1 MKRARQN
8 VLGNEIMEKKA
19 LKISF
24 QGALGS
30 YSHQASTKFFNNPL
44 VIPCESF
51 EEAIATVQ
59 KGKADKAILPV
70 DNSTYGRVADI
81 HSLLPASKLF
91 ITAEYFLPVDICLL
105 GTDSSSLEKVTT
117 ATSHPVLLGQCK
129 KFLKINKIKPISGYD
144 TAGSARLISEEDD
157 ILKGALASKISAK
170 IYGLKILKANVQD
183 NKHNTT
189 RFLVMEKKPKV
200 LIKKQKRVITSI
212 LFQVRN
218 IPAAL
223 YKALGGFA
231 TNNVNMIKLES
242 YMLGGS
248 FEATQFFADIQGLPE
263 DDSVIGAL
271 DELRYFTT
279 ELNVIGVYRQ
289 SNYRRGTKEGL

>member
-1 MKRARQN
+1 MHI
-8 VLGNEIMEKKA
+8 NEIMKKKV

-30 YSHQASTKFFNNPL
+30 YSHEASTKFFKDPL
-44 VIPCESF
+44 VVPCDSF
-51 EEAIATVQ
+51 EEAIETVR

-91 ITAEYFLPVDICLL
+91 ITAEYFLPVDICML
-105 GTDSSSLEKVTT
+105 GTKSSSLKTVTT

-129 KFLKINKIKPISGYD
+129 QFLKINNIKPISGYD
-144 TAGSARLISEEDD
+144 TAGSARLISEENNKS
-157 ILKGALASKISAK
+157 KGALASKIASK
-170 IYGLKILKANVQD
+170 IYGLKVLQPNVQD
-183 NKHNTT
+183 NKDNTT
-189 RFLVMEKKPKV
+189 RFLVMEKRPKN
-200 LIKKQKRVITSI
+200 LIGQQKKIITSI
-212 LFQVRN
+212 VFQVRN

-223 YKALGGFA
+223 YKAMGGFA

-248 FEATQFFADIQGLPE
+248 FEATQFFVDIQGHPL
-263 DDSVIGAL
+263 DGSVKRAL
-271 DELRYFTT
+271 DELGYFTNK
-279 ELNVIGVYRQ
+279 LDIIGVYKQ
-289 SNYRRGTKEGL
+289 SSFRDRHS

>member
-1 MKRARQN
+1 MK
-8 VLGNEIMEKKA
+8 KKV

-30 YSHQASTKFFNNPL
+30 YSHQASTKFFEDPL
-44 VIPCESF
+44 VIPCDSF
-51 EEAIATVQ
+51 EEAIETVR

-91 ITAEYFLPVDICLL
+91 ITAEYFLPVDICML
-105 GTDSSSLEKVTT
+105 GTKSSSLKTVTT

-129 KFLKINKIKPISGYD
+129 KFLKINNIRPISGYD
-144 TAGSARLISEEDD
+144 TAGSASQISQENNRF
-157 ILKGALASKISAK
+157 KGALASKIASQ
-170 IYGLKILKANVQD
+170 IYGLKVLQANVQD
-183 NKHNTT
+183 NKDNTT
-189 RFLVMEKKPKV
+189 RFLVMEKKPEV
-200 LIKKQKRVITSI
+200 LINRQKKVITSI
-212 LFQVRN
+212 VFQVRN

-223 YKALGGFA
+223 YKAMGGFA

-248 FEATQFFADIQGLPE
+248 FEATQFFVDIQGHPE
-263 DDSVIGAL
+263 DGSVKRAL
-271 DELRYFTT
+271 EEIRYFTNK
-279 ELNVIGVYRQ
+279 LDVIGVYKQ
-289 SNYRRGTKEGL
+289 SGFRDKNS

>member
-1 MKRARQN
+1 MHS
-8 VLGNEIMEKKA
+8 NEIMKKKV

-30 YSHQASTKFFNNPL
+30 YSHQASTKFFEDPL
-44 VIPCESF
+44 VIPCDSF
-51 EEAIATVQ
+51 EEAIETVR

-91 ITAEYFLPVDICLL
+91 ITAEYFLPVDICML
-105 GTDSSSLEKVTT
+105 GTKSSSLKTVTT

-129 KFLKINKIKPISGYD
+129 KFLKINNIRPISGYD
-144 TAGSARLISEEDD
+144 TAGSASQISQENNQF
-157 ILKGALASKISAK
+157 KGALASKIASQ
-170 IYGLKILKANVQD
+170 IYGLKVLQANVQD
-183 NKHNTT
+183 NKDNTT
-189 RFLVMEKKPKV
+189 RFLVMEKKPEV
-200 LIKKQKRVITSI
+200 LINRQKKVITSI
-212 LFQVRN
+212 VFQVRN

-223 YKALGGFA
+223 YKAMGGFA

-248 FEATQFFADIQGLPE
+248 FEATQFFVDIQGHPE
-263 DDSVIGAL
+263 DGSVKRAL
-271 DELRYFTT
+271 EEIRYFTNK
-279 ELNVIGVYRQ
+279 LDVIGVYKQ
-289 SNYRRGTKEGL
+289 SGFRDKNS

>member
-1 MKRARQN
+1 MHI
-8 VLGNEIMEKKA
+8 NEIMKKKV

-30 YSHQASTKFFNNPL
+30 YSHQASTKFFKNPL
-44 VIPCESF
+44 VVPCDSF
-51 EEAIATVQ
+51 EEAIETVR

-91 ITAEYFLPVDICLL
+91 ITAEYFLPVDICML
-105 GTDSSSLEKVTT
+105 GTKSSSLKTVTT

-129 KFLKINKIKPISGYD
+129 QFLKINNIKPTSGYD
-144 TAGSARLISEEDD
+144 TAGSARLISEENSPT
-157 ILKGALASKISAK
+157 KGALASKIAAQ
-170 IYGLKILKANVQD
+170 IYGLKILQANVQD
-183 NKHNTT
+183 NKDNTT
-189 RFLVMEKKPKV
+189 RFLVMEKKPKN
-200 LIKKQKRVITSI
+200 LINQQKKIITSI
-212 LFQVRN
+212 VFQVRN

-223 YKALGGFA
+223 YKAMGGFA

-248 FEATQFFADIQGLPE
+248 FEATQFFVDIQGHPL
-263 DDSVIGAL
+263 DGSVKRAL
-271 DELRYFTT
+271 DELCYFTNK
-279 ELNVIGVYRQ
+279 LDIIGVYKQ
-289 SNYRRGTKEGL
+289 SSFRDKYS

>member
-1 MKRARQN
+1 MK
-8 VLGNEIMEKKA
+8 KKV

-30 YSHQASTKFFNNPL
+30 YSHQASTKFFVDPL
-44 VIPCESF
+44 VIPCDSF
-51 EEAIATVQ
+51 EEAIETVR

-91 ITAEYFLPVDICLL
+91 ITAEYFLPVNICML
-105 GTDSSSLEKVTT
+105 GTKSSSLETITT

-129 KFLKINKIKPISGYD
+129 KFLKINNLKPLSGYD
-144 TAGSARLISEEDD
+144 TAGSARLISEENNQF
-157 ILKGALASKISAK
+157 KGALASKIAAQ
-170 IYGLKILKANVQD
+170 IYGLKVLQANVQD
-183 NKHNTT
+183 NKDNTT
-189 RFLVMEKKPKV
+189 RFLVMEKKPGV
-200 LIKKQKRVITSI
+200 LINKQKKMITSI
-212 LFQVRN
+212 IFQVRN

-223 YKALGGFA
+223 YKAMGGFA

-248 FEATQFFADIQGLPE
+248 FEATQFFVDIQGHPE
-263 DDSVIGAL
+263 DGSVKRAL
-271 DELRYFTT
+271 DELRYFTNK
-279 ELNVIGVYRQ
+279 LDVIGVYKQ
-289 SNYRRGTKEGL
+289 SSYRDRYS

>member
-1 MKRARQN
+1 MRTT
-8 VLGNEIMEKKA
+8 EIMKKKV

-30 YSHQASTKFFNNPL
+30 YSHQASTKFFKDPL
-44 VIPCESF
+44 VVPCDSF
-51 EEAIATVQ
+51 EEAIETVR

-91 ITAEYFLPVDICLL
+91 ITAEYFLPVDICML
-105 GTDSSSLEKVTT
+105 GTKSSSLKTVTT

-129 KFLKINKIKPISGYD
+129 KFLKINNIKPISGYD
-144 TAGSARLISEEDD
+144 TAGSASQISQENNRF
-157 ILKGALASKISAK
+157 KGALASKIASQ
-170 IYGLKILKANVQD
+170 IYGLKVLQANVQD
-183 NKHNTT
+183 NKDNTT
-189 RFLVMEKKPKV
+189 RFLVMEKQPGV
-200 LIKKQKRVITSI
+200 LINKQKKMITSI
-212 LFQVRN
+212 IFQVRN

-223 YKALGGFA
+223 YKAMGGFA

-248 FEATQFFADIQGLPE
+248 FEATQFFVDIQGHPE
-263 DDSVIGAL
+263 DGSVKRAL
-271 DELRYFTT
+271 DELRYFTNK
-279 ELNVIGVYRQ
+279 LDVIGVYKQ
-289 SNYRRGTKEGL
+289 SSYRDRYS

>member
-1 MKRARQN
+1 MKQN
-8 VLGNEIMEKKA
+8 A
-19 LKISF
+19 QKISF

-30 YSHQASTKFFNNPL
+30 YSHQASTKFFKEPI

-51 EEAIATVQ
+51 EEAIEAVR

-91 ITAEYFLPVDICLL
+91 ITAEYFLPVDICML
-105 GTDSSSLEKVTT
+105 GTKSSSLKTVAT
-117 ATSHPVLLGQCK
+117 ATSHPVLLGQCR
-129 KFLKINKIKPISGYD
+129 KFLKINKIKPMSGYD
-144 TAGSARLISEEDD
+144 TAGSARSIAEENN
-157 ILKGALASKISAK
+157 KYRGALASKIAAK
-170 IYGLKILKANVQD
+170 IYGLKVLKANVQD
-183 NKHNTT
+183 NKNNTT

-200 LIKKQKRVITSI
+200 LINKQEKIITSI

-223 YKALGGFA
+223 YKAMGGFA

-248 FEATQFFADIQGLPE
+248 FEATQFFADIQGHPE
-263 DDSVIGAL
+263 DSSVKRAL
-271 DELRYFTT
+271 EELKYFTSK
-279 ELNVIGVYRQ
+279 LDVIGVYKQ
-289 SNYRRGTKEGL
+289 SNFRKSIES

>member
-1 MKRARQN
+1 MHS
-8 VLGNEIMEKKA
+8 NEIMKKKV

-30 YSHQASTKFFNNPL
+30 YSHQASTKFFKDPL
-44 VIPCESF
+44 VVPCDSF
-51 EEAIATVQ
+51 EEAIETVR
-59 KGKADKAILPV
+59 KGKANKAILPV

-105 GTDSSSLEKVTT
+105 GTKSSSLKTVTT

-129 KFLKINKIKPISGYD
+129 QFLKINNIKPISGYD
-144 TAGSARLISEEDD
+144 TAGSARLISEENNQ
-157 ILKGALASKISAK
+157 LKGALASKIASQ
-170 IYGLKILKANVQD
+170 IYGLKILQANVQD
-183 NKHNTT
+183 NKNNTT
-189 RFLVMEKKPKV
+189 RFLVMEKKPKT
-200 LIKKQKRVITSI
+200 LINQQKKIITSI
-212 LFQVRN
+212 VFQVRN

-223 YKALGGFA
+223 YKAMGGFA

-248 FEATQFFADIQGLPE
+248 FEATQFFVDIQGHPL
-263 DDSVIGAL
+263 DGSVKRAL
-271 DELRYFTT
+271 DELRYFTNK
-279 ELNVIGVYRQ
+279 LDIIGVYKQ
-289 SNYRRGTKEGL
+289 SSFRDKYS

>member
-1 MKRARQN
+1 MK
-8 VLGNEIMEKKA
+8 KKV

-30 YSHQASTKFFNNPL
+30 YSHQASTKFFKDP
-44 VIPCESF
+44 VVVPCESF
-51 EEAIATVQ
+51 EEAIEAVR
-59 KGKADKAILPV
+59 KGRADKAILPV

-91 ITAEYFLPVDICLL
+91 ITAEYFLPVDICML
-105 GTDSSSLEKVTT
+105 GPKSSNLKTVTT

-129 KFLKINKIKPISGYD
+129 EFLKKNNIRPISGYD
-144 TAGSARLISEEDD
+144 TAGSARLISKENDKF
-157 ILKGALASKISAK
+157 KGALASKIAAQ
-170 IYGLKILKANVQD
+170 IYGLKILRANVQD
-183 NKHNTT
+183 NKNNTT
-189 RFLVMEKKPKV
+189 RFLLMEKKPKK
-200 LIKKQKRVITSI
+200 LIKQQKKVITSI

-223 YKALGGFA
+223 YKAMGGFA

-248 FEATQFFADIQGLPE
+248 FEATQFFADIQGHPE
-263 DDSVIGAL
+263 DTSVTRAL
-271 DELRYFTT
+271 DELKYFTSKL
-279 ELNVIGVYRQ
+279 ELIGVYKQ
-289 SNYRRGTKEGL
+289 SNYREKHS

>member
-1 MKRARQN
+1 MK
-8 VLGNEIMEKKA
+8 KKT

-30 YSHQASTKFFNNPL
+30 YSHQASTNFFKDPL
-44 VIPCESF
+44 VVPCDSF
-51 EEAIATVQ
+51 EEAIETVR

-91 ITAEYFLPVDICLL
+91 ITAEYFLPVDICML
-105 GTDSSSLEKVTT
+105 GTKSSNLKTVTT

-129 KFLKINKIKPISGYD
+129 QFLKINNIRAISGYD
-144 TAGSARLISEEDD
+144 TAGSARLISEENNQF
-157 ILKGALASKISAK
+157 KGALASKIASK
-170 IYGLKILKANVQD
+170 IYGLKILQANVQD
-183 NKHNTT
+183 NKDNTT
-189 RFLVMEKKPKV
+189 RFLVMEKKPKT
-200 LIKKQKRVITSI
+200 LINQQKRVITSI
-212 LFQVRN
+212 VFQVRN

-223 YKALGGFA
+223 YKAMGGFA

-248 FEATQFFADIQGLPE
+248 FEATQFFVDIQGHPE
-263 DDSVIGAL
+263 DGSVKRAL
-271 DELRYFTT
+271 DELRYFTNK
-279 ELNVIGVYRQ
+279 LDVIGVYKQ
-289 SNYRRGTKEGL
+289 SSFRYKYS

>member
-1 MKRARQN
+1 MK
-8 VLGNEIMEKKA
+8 KKI

-30 YSHQASTKFFNNPL
+30 YSHQASTKVFKDSL
-44 VIPCESF
+44 VLPCESF
-51 EEAIATVQ
+51 EEAIETVRM
-59 KGKADKAILPV
+59 GKADKAILPV

-91 ITAEYFLPVDICLL
+91 ITAEYFLSVDICML
-105 GTDSSSLEKVTT
+105 GTKSSSLTTVST

-129 KFLKINKIKPISGYD
+129 KFLKTNNIKPISGYD
-144 TAGSARLISEEDD
+144 TAGSARLISEENDKF
-157 ILKGALASKISAK
+157 KGALASKIAAQ
-170 IYGLKILKANVQD
+170 IYGLKVLQTNVQD
-183 NKHNTT
+183 NKDNTT
-189 RFLVMEKKPKV
+189 RFLVMEKKPKI
-200 LIKKQKRVITSI
+200 LIKQEKKVITSI

-223 YKALGGFA
+223 YKAMGGFA

-248 FEATQFFADIQGLPE
+248 FEATQFFADIQGHPE
-263 DDSVIGAL
+263 DSSVKRAL
-271 DELRYFTT
+271 DELKYFTNK
-279 ELNVIGVYRQ
+279 LDIIGVYKQ
-289 SNYRRGTKEGL
+289 STFRDKYS

>member
-1 MKRARQN
+1 MK
-8 VLGNEIMEKKA
+8 KKV

-30 YSHQASTKFFNNPL
+30 YSHQASTKFFKDPL
-44 VIPCESF
+44 VIPCDSF
-51 EEAIATVQ
+51 EEAIETVR

-91 ITAEYFLPVDICLL
+91 ITAEYFLPVDICML
-105 GTDSSSLEKVTT
+105 GTKSSILKTVTT

-129 KFLKINKIKPISGYD
+129 KFLKINNIKPTSGYD
-144 TAGSARLISEEDD
+144 TAGSARLISEENNP
-157 ILKGALASKISAK
+157 LKGALASKIAAQ
-170 IYGLKILKANVQD
+170 IYGLKILQANVQD
-183 NKHNTT
+183 NKDNTT
-189 RFLVMEKKPKV
+189 RFLVMEKKPEN
-200 LIKKQKRVITSI
+200 LINQQKKIITSI
-212 LFQVRN
+212 VFQVRN

-223 YKALGGFA
+223 YKAMGGFA

-248 FEATQFFADIQGLPE
+248 FEATQFFVDIQGHPL
-263 DDSVIGAL
+263 DGSVKRAL
-271 DELRYFTT
+271 DELSYFTNK
-279 ELNVIGVYRQ
+279 LDIIGVYKQ
-289 SNYRRGTKEGL
+289 SSFRDKYS

>member
-1 MKRARQN
+1 MK
-8 VLGNEIMEKKA
+8 KKT

-30 YSHQASTKFFNNPL
+30 YSHQASTNFFKDPL
-44 VIPCESF
+44 VVPCDSF
-51 EEAIATVQ
+51 EEAIETVR

-91 ITAEYFLPVDICLL
+91 ITAEYFLPVDICML
-105 GTDSSSLEKVTT
+105 GTKSSNLKTVTT

-129 KFLKINKIKPISGYD
+129 QFLKINNIRPISGYD
-144 TAGSARLISEEDD
+144 TAGSARLISEENNQF
-157 ILKGALASKISAK
+157 KGALASKIASK
-170 IYGLKILKANVQD
+170 IYGLKILQANVQD
-183 NKHNTT
+183 NKDNTT
-189 RFLVMEKKPKV
+189 RFLVMEKKPKT
-200 LIKKQKRVITSI
+200 LINQQKRVITSI
-212 LFQVRN
+212 VFQVRN

-223 YKALGGFA
+223 YKAMGGFA

-248 FEATQFFADIQGLPE
+248 FEATQFFVDIQGHPE
-263 DDSVIGAL
+263 DGSVKRAL
-271 DELRYFTT
+271 DELRYFTNK
-279 ELNVIGVYRQ
+279 LDVIGVYKQ
-289 SNYRRGTKEGL
+289 SSFRYKYS

>member
-1 MKRARQN
+1 MK
-8 VLGNEIMEKKA
+8 KKV

-30 YSHQASTKFFNNPL
+30 YSHQASTKFFKDPL
-44 VIPCESF
+44 VIPCDSF
-51 EEAIATVQ
+51 EEAIETVR

-91 ITAEYFLPVDICLL
+91 ITAEYFLPVDIHIL
-105 GTDSSSLEKVTT
+105 GTKSSSLKTITT

-129 KFLKINKIKPISGYD
+129 QFLKINNIKPISGYD
-144 TAGSARLISEEDD
+144 TAGSARLISEENNQF
-157 ILKGALASKISAK
+157 KGALASKIASK
-170 IYGLKILKANVQD
+170 IYGLKILQSNVQD
-183 NKHNTT
+183 NKDNTT
-189 RFLVMEKKPKV
+189 RFLVMEKKPKN
-200 LIKKQKRVITSI
+200 LINQQKKIITSI
-212 LFQVRN
+212 VFQVRN

-223 YKALGGFA
+223 YKAMGGFA

-248 FEATQFFADIQGLPE
+248 FEATQFFVDIQGHPL
-263 DDSVIGAL
+263 DGSVKRAL
-271 DELRYFTT
+271 DELRYFTNK
-279 ELNVIGVYRQ
+279 LDVIGVYQQ
-289 SNYRRGTKEGL
+289 SSFRDKNTKSKNTPLLSL

>member
-1 MKRARQN
+1 MHNK
-8 VLGNEIMEKKA
+8 EIMKKKV

-30 YSHQASTKFFNNPL
+30 YSHQASTNFFKDPL
-44 VIPCESF
+44 VLPCDSF
-51 EEAIATVQ
+51 EEAIENVR

-91 ITAEYFLPVDICLL
+91 ITAEYFLPVDICML
-105 GTDSSSLEKVTT
+105 GTKSSSLKTVTT

-129 KFLKINKIKPISGYD
+129 QFLKVNNIKSISGYD
-144 TAGSARLISEEDD
+144 TAGSARLISEENDQF
-157 ILKGALASKISAK
+157 KGALASKIASK
-170 IYGLKILKANVQD
+170 IYGLKILRANVQD
-183 NKHNTT
+183 NKDNTT
-189 RFLVMEKKPKV
+189 RFLVMEKKPKI
-200 LIKKQKRVITSI
+200 LINQQKKVITSI
-212 LFQVRN
+212 VFQVRN

-223 YKALGGFA
+223 YKAMGGFA

-248 FEATQFFADIQGLPE
+248 FEATQFFVDIQGHPK
-263 DDSVIGAL
+263 DGSVKRAL
-271 DELRYFTT
+271 DELKYFTNK
-279 ELNVIGVYRQ
+279 LDVIGVYKQ
-289 SNYRRGTKEGL
+289 SRFRDRYS